1 MRKDIIGRHQE
12 QHVLEECVKTRKSE
26 LIAVYGRRRIG
37 KTFLVRNFFDETFDF
52 YMTGS
57 PDRTKGELLLIFN
70 EQLRYYS
77 GFNYPIVKTW
87 HDAFGQLREYLS
99 KISKEKVIVF
109 IDEMPWFDTP
119 NSGFIKSFELFW
131 NGWAS
136 AQSNIK
142 FVVCGS
148 ATTWMLN
155 KFIGDK
161 GGLHN
166 RVTRSICLA
175 PFSLGETEEYL
186 KSQNIVWS
194 RYDITECYM
203 IMGGTPYYLSKL
215 ERGKSLVQNIDYLFF
230 SRTGELRRE
239 FDFLYRSL
247 FSNSKNHMKV
257 VELLSKKTKGMT
269 RNEIMKALDMPKGGN
284 ITEIL
289 SNLIA
294 CDFVRCYH
302 AFGKKERDMLYQ
314 LTDLYTLYYLR
325 FCRNIEGKDEH
336 TWSLMINTP
345 AHSAWAGYSFEMV
358 CLHHIPQ
365 IKAALGISGILS
377 NVCSWQNKQTTNG
390 ESGFQIDLIID
401 RQDNVINLCEIK
413 YSRAPFAIDKKYSLR
428 LLERAEAFRIST
440 KTNKAIHL
448 TFISTYG
455 LKQNMY
461 SSTAQN
467 ELTMNALFGL

>member
-1 MRKDIIGRHQE
+1 
-12 QHVLEECVKTRKSE
+12 
-26 LIAVYGRRRIG
+26 
-37 KTFLVRNFFDETFDF
+37 
-52 YMTGS
+52 
-57 PDRTKGELLLIFN
+57 
-70 EQLRYYS
+70 
-77 GFNYPIVKTW
+77 
-87 HDAFGQLREYLS
+87 
-99 KISKEKVIVF
+99 
-109 IDEMPWFDTP
+109 
-119 NSGFIKSFELFW
+119 
-131 NGWAS
+131 
-136 AQSNIK
+136 
-142 FVVCGS
+142 
-148 ATTWMLN
+148 
-155 KFIGDK
+155 
-161 GGLHN
+161 
-166 RVTRSICLA
+166 
-175 PFSLGETEEYL
+175 
-186 KSQNIVWS
+186 
-194 RYDITECYM
+194 
-203 IMGGTPYYLSKL
+203 MGGTPYYLSKL

-377 NVCSWQNKQTTNG
+377 NVCSWQNKQDTNG

>member
-1 MRKDIIGRHQE
+1 MRTDIIGRRQE
-12 QHVLEECVKTRKSE
+12 QHLLSECIKSKKAE
-26 LIAVYGRRRIG
+26 LVAVYGRRRIG
-37 KTFLVRNFFDETFDF
+37 KTFLVRNYFDETFDF

-57 PDRTKGELLLIFN
+57 PDRAKGELLLIFN
-70 EQLRYYS
+70 EQLRNYS
-77 GFNYPIVKTW
+77 GVNYPIVKTW
-87 HDAFGQLREYLS
+87 HEAFGQLREYLS
-99 KISKEKVIVF
+99 SIKKEKIIVF
-109 IDEMPWFDTP
+109 IDELPWFDTP

-136 AQSNIK
+136 AQGSFKLI
-142 FVVCGS
+142 VCGS

-155 KFIGDK
+155 KLIGDR

-166 RVTRSICLA
+166 RVTRSMYLA

-215 ERGKSLVQNIDYLFF
+215 ERGKSLAQNIDNLFF

-247 FSNSKNHMKV
+247 FSNSQSHMKV

-284 ITEIL
+284 TTEVL
-289 SNLIA
+289 NNLIA

-302 AFGKKERDMLYQ
+302 AFGKKERDMIYQ

-365 IKAALGISGILS
+365 IKKGLGISGVLS
-377 NVCSWQNKQTTNG
+377 NVCAWSAKAEQG
-390 ESGFQIDLIID
+390 SRDGAQIDLIID
-401 RQDNVINLCEIK
+401 RMDNVVNLCEMK
-413 YSRAPFAIDKKYSLR
+413 FSRSYFAIDKHYSGK
-428 LLERAEAFRIST
+428 LLERAETFRHSV
-440 KTNKAIHL
+440 KTNKALHL
-448 TFISTYG
+448 TFITTYG

-461 SSTAQN
+461 SSTVQN
-467 ELTMNALFGL
+467 ELTLDALFQ

>member
-1 MRKDIIGRHQE
+1 MRTDIIGRRQE
-12 QHVLEECVKTRKSE
+12 QHLLSECIKSKKAE
-26 LIAVYGRRRIG
+26 LVAVYGRRRIG
-37 KTFLVRNFFDETFDF
+37 KTFLVRNYFDETFDF

-57 PDRTKGELLLIFN
+57 PDRAKGELLLIFN
-70 EQLRYYS
+70 EQLRNYS
-77 GFNYPIVKTW
+77 GVNYPIVKTW
-87 HDAFGQLREYLS
+87 HEAFGQLREYLS
-99 KISKEKVIVF
+99 SIKKEKIIVF
-109 IDEMPWFDTP
+109 IDELPWFDTP

-136 AQSNIK
+136 AQGSLKLI
-142 FVVCGS
+142 VCGS

-155 KFIGDK
+155 KLIGDR

-166 RVTRSICLA
+166 RVTRSMYLA

-215 ERGKSLVQNIDYLFF
+215 ERGKSLAQNIDNLFF

-247 FSNSKNHMKV
+247 FSNSQSHMKV

-269 RNEIMKALDMPKGGN
+269 RNEIMKALDIPKGGN
-284 ITEIL
+284 TTEVL
-289 SNLIA
+289 NNLIA
-294 CDFVRCYH
+294 CDVVRCYH
-302 AFGKKERDMLYQ
+302 AFGKKERDMIYQ

-365 IKAALGISGILS
+365 IKKGLGISGVLS
-377 NVCSWQNKQTTNG
+377 NVCAWSAKAEQG
-390 ESGFQIDLIID
+390 SRDGAQIDLIID
-401 RQDNVINLCEIK
+401 RMDNVVNLCEMK
-413 YSRAPFAIDKKYSLR
+413 FSRSSFAIDKHYSGK
-428 LLERAEAFRIST
+428 LLERAETFRQSV
-440 KTNKAIHL
+440 KTNKALHL
-448 TFISTYG
+448 TFITTYG

-461 SSTAQN
+461 SSTVQN
-467 ELTMNALFGL
+467 ELTLDALFQ

>member
-1 MRKDIIGRHQE
+1 MRTDIIGRRQE
-12 QHVLEECVKTRKSE
+12 QHLLSECIKSKKAE
-26 LIAVYGRRRIG
+26 LVAVYGRRRIG
-37 KTFLVRNFFDETFDF
+37 KTFLVRNYFDETFDF

-57 PDRTKGELLLIFN
+57 PDRAKGELLLIFN
-70 EQLRYYS
+70 EQLRNYS
-77 GFNYPIVKTW
+77 GVNYPIVKTW
-87 HDAFGQLREYLS
+87 HEAFGQLREYLS
-99 KISKEKVIVF
+99 SIKKEKIIVF
-109 IDEMPWFDTP
+109 IDELPWFDTP

-136 AQSNIK
+136 AQGSLKLI
-142 FVVCGS
+142 VCGS

-155 KFIGDK
+155 KLIGDR

-166 RVTRSICLA
+166 RVTRSMYLA

-186 KSQNIVWS
+186 KSQNIVWN

-215 ERGKSLVQNIDYLFF
+215 ERGKSLAQNIDNLFF

-247 FSNSKNHMKV
+247 FSNSQSHMKV

-284 ITEIL
+284 TTEVL
-289 SNLIA
+289 NNLIA

-302 AFGKKERDMLYQ
+302 AFGKKERDMIYQ

-365 IKAALGISGILS
+365 IKKGLGISGVLS
-377 NVCSWQNKQTTNG
+377 NVCAWSAKAEQG
-390 ESGFQIDLIID
+390 SRDGAQIDLIID
-401 RQDNVINLCEIK
+401 RMDNVVNLCEMK
-413 YSRAPFAIDKKYSLR
+413 FSRSYFAIDKHYSSK
-428 LLERAEAFRIST
+428 LLERAETFRQSV
-440 KTNKAIHL
+440 KTNKALHL
-448 TFISTYG
+448 TFITTYG

-461 SSTAQN
+461 SSTVQN
-467 ELTMNALFGL
+467 ELTLDALFQ

>member
-1 MRKDIIGRHQE
+1 MRTGIIGRRQE
-12 QHVLEECVKTRKSE
+12 QHLLSECIKSKKAE
-26 LIAVYGRRRIG
+26 LVAVYGRRRIG
-37 KTFLVRNFFDETFDF
+37 KTFLVRNYFDETFDF

-57 PDRTKGELLLIFN
+57 PDRAKGELLLIFN
-70 EQLRYYS
+70 EQLRNYS
-77 GFNYPIVKTW
+77 GVNYPIVKTW
-87 HDAFGQLREYLS
+87 HEAFGQLREYLS
-99 KISKEKVIVF
+99 SIKKEKIIVF
-109 IDEMPWFDTP
+109 IDELPWFDTP

-136 AQSNIK
+136 AQGSLKLI
-142 FVVCGS
+142 VCGS

-155 KFIGDK
+155 KLIGDR

-166 RVTRSICLA
+166 RVTRSMYLA

-215 ERGKSLVQNIDYLFF
+215 ERGKSLAQNIDNLFF

-247 FSNSKNHMKV
+247 FSNSQSHMKV

-284 ITEIL
+284 TTEVL
-289 SNLIA
+289 NNLIA

-302 AFGKKERDMLYQ
+302 AFGKKERDMIYQ

-365 IKAALGISGILS
+365 IKKGLGISGVLS
-377 NVCSWQNKQTTNG
+377 NVCAWSAKAEQG
-390 ESGFQIDLIID
+390 SRDGAQIDLIID
-401 RQDNVINLCEIK
+401 RMDNVVNLCEMK
-413 YSRAPFAIDKKYSLR
+413 FSRSSFAIDKHYSSK
-428 LLERAEAFRIST
+428 LLERAETFRQSV
-440 KTNKAIHL
+440 KTNKALHL
-448 TFISTYG
+448 TFITTYG

-461 SSTAQN
+461 SSTVQN
-467 ELTMNALFGL
+467 ELTLDALFQ